1 MLNASVTTMAF
12 IGFRIS
18 DQLASR
24 FEAVAATR
32 GGKSR
37 LLRAMVEAVTR
48 APTGEG
54 EGRGQ
59 ARGGSNKVTLRLK
72 DEDLAALDAAAEQAG
87 LRRTEWLVAC
97 ARRRLTAKPQFS
109 EQQTLALLEARRE
122 LRRIGVNL
130 RELARKMS
138 DQDGASPADIAAL
151 RAFQREV
158 REQLEGVRAA
168 IDGNLEAWGAEA

>member
-1 MLNASVTTMAF
+1 MAF

-48 APTGEG
+48 SPPGDGEG
-54 EGRGQ
+54 PGFPRG
-59 ARGGSNKVTLRLK
+59 ASKKVTLRLK
-72 DEDLAALDAAAEQAG
+72 DEDLAALDAAAAQAG
-87 LRRTEWLVAC
+87 LRRTEWLVSC
-97 ARRRLTAKPQFS
+97 ARRRLSAKPQLS
-109 EQQTLALLEARRE
+109 EGQALELLETRRE

-130 RELARKMS
+130 RELARRLAE
-138 DQDGASPADIAAL
+138 QDSASAADVAAIQ
-151 RAFQREV
+151 AFQSEV
-158 REQLEGVRAA
+158 RQQLEGVRAA
-168 IDGNLEAWGAEA
+168 IDGNLVYWGAEG

>member
-1 MLNASVTTMAF
+1 MLNATVATMAF

-24 FEAVAATR
+24 FEAVAVTR

-48 APTGEG
+48 APPGAGVGTGVP
-54 EGRGQ
+54 RG
-59 ARGGSNKVTLRLK
+59 ASRKVTLRLK
-72 DEDLAALDAAAEQAG
+72 DEDLVALDAAAAEAG

-97 ARRRLTAKPQFS
+97 ARRRLFATPQLS
-109 EQQTLALLEARRE
+109 QQAAVDLLETRRE

-130 RELARKMS
+130 RELARKLAE
-138 DQDGASPADIAAL
+138 QDGASAADVARIE
-151 RAFQREV
+151 AFQREV
-158 REQLEGVRAA
+158 REHLVGIRAMLA
-168 IDGNLEAWGAEA
+168 GNVLYWGAEA